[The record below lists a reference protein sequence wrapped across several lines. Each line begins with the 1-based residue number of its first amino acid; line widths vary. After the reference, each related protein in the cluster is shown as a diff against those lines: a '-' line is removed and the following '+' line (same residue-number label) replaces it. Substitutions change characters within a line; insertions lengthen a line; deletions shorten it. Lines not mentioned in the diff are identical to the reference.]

1 MSLGTSSP
9 RTLIRDPQHARL
21 VAESLADM
29 ASKSY
34 PHRKAYQVLRSL
46 APAELYEMLEA
57 SRSGGEAFRR
67 AFGAVYH
74 RYVGEPAVGDLFAD
88 ETDEEVQL

>member
-1 MSLGTSSP
+1 MSLGTSGP
-9 RTLIRDPQHARL
+9 QTFVRDPAHARL

-46 APAELYEMLEA
+46 APAELYEMVEA
-57 SRSGGEAFRR
+57 SRAGGESFRR
-67 AFGAVYH
+67 AFGPVYH
-74 RYVGEPAVGDLFAD
+74 RYVGDDEIGELFAGD
-88 ETDEEVQL
+88 FEAEVEL